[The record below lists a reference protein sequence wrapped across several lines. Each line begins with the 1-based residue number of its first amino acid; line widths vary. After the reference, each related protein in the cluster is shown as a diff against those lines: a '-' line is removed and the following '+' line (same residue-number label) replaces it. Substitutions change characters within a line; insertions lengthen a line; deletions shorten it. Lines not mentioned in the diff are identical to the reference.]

1 MTSAQSHRTWL
12 GVTFAIVSGIAFGL
26 SGVAASTLFRYYPR
40 FDALWLSQ
48 VRMVSAGLIL
58 LLISG
63 FTRQHP
69 FAIWQHWHSAR
80 QVVIYGLFGTIP
92 VQFCYFLAV
101 QAGNASIATILQYLG
116 PFAIVAYYIL
126 RYRQLPRRSEVV
138 GMILAFIGVALIV
151 THGQFQ
157 SLSISPAVLFWGLM
171 AALGTATNTLLPRPI
186 LPKYGVLNCTGWAL
200 LIAGTVLNLAHP
212 MWRQSRPPLTL
223 PIVLLVL
230 AIVLVGTVLALA
242 LYNISFS
249 YIQPTTASLLNAF
262 EPLSATLFS
271 VLLLGIPFT
280 GFDATGSLLVIV
292 AVMCLTLDL
301 RKYFRLLRRR

>member
-1 MTSAQSHRTWL
+1 MPPAQPHRTWL
-12 GVTFAIVSGIAFGL
+12 GVTFAISSGTAFGL
-26 SGVAASTLFRYYPR
+26 SGVAASTLFRYYPH

-48 VRMVSAGLIL
+48 VRMVSAGLIF
-58 LLISG
+58 LIISALSH
-63 FTRQHP
+63 QHP
-69 FAIWQHWHSAR
+69 FAIWHQWRSAL

-92 VQFCYFLAV
+92 VQYCYFLAV

-116 PFAIVAYYIL
+116 PFAIVAYYML

-138 GMILAFIGVALIV
+138 GMGLAFIGVALIV

-157 SLSISPAVLFWGLM
+157 SLTISPAVLFWGLM

-212 MWRQSRPPLTL
+212 MWTQSLPPLNRS
-223 PIVLLVL
+223 VMLLVL
-230 AIVLVGTVLALA
+230 AIVLVGTVFALA

-271 VLLLGIPFT
+271 VILLGIPFT
-280 GFDATGSLLVIV
+280 GFDATGSLLVIL
-292 AVMCLTLDL
+292 AVMCLTLDW
-301 RKYFRLLRRR
+301 RKYFRLWQR